1 MDDND
6 DAENQKFLSNG
17 MMKKKK
23 YDEYNEEYVRRTP
36 WVMLF
41 FCVNVFI

>member
-23 YDEYNEEYVRRTP
+23 YDEYNEEYVRGSTGNT
-36 WVMLF
+36 L
-41 FCVNVFI
+41 NN